1 MPSVGP
7 PGERGGIRFDLGENS
22 EARPTFCSC
31 ISARCQPSVHQQR
44 PSGSCFSSYGQSP
57 TGTLWY
63 LASKPWLMID
73 CVCSLPSAPIH
84 VRTCGSCLRGCWG
97 RLIGCWASMGC
108 SQSMARLT
116 TMVYCLGIA
125 RLSGWFASFC
135 GALGTVGLLATC
147 DTLAS
152 LGLLCDY
159 DTLRYPG
166 LLPFIGTLATLGYLV
181 SVTRCPI
188 WTTIIVGRALRSGC
202 LDYYHCWARFTFWVF
217 GLG

>member
-7 PGERGGIRFDLGENS
+7 PGERGGKRFDLGENS

-44 PSGSCFSSYGQSP
+44 PSGSCFSSYGQSL

-84 VRTCGSCLRGCWG
+84 VRTCGNCLRGCWG

-147 DTLAS
+147 DTLA
-152 LGLLCDY
+152 
-159 DTLRYPG
+159 
-166 LLPFIGTLATLGYLV
+166 TLGYLV

-188 WTTIIVGRALRSGC
+188 WTTIIVWHAVYTWVTMWKWRALRSGC
-202 LDYYHCWARFTFWVF
+202 LASVKWRADTVWATM
-217 GLG
+217 GI

>member
-84 VRTCGSCLRGCWG
+84 VRTCGSCLRG
-97 RLIGCWASMGC
+97 RWASMGC
-108 SQSMARLT
+108 SQSMTRLT

-147 DTLAS
+147 GTLAS

-188 WTTIIVGRALRSGC
+188 WTTIIVGHALHSGC
-202 LDYYHCWARFTFWVF
+202 LASVKWRADTVWATM
-217 GLG
+217 GI